1 MKLQNSNNFN
11 GAQKFKK
18 FLTCPKC
25 NSDLKKVEV
34 EIEDAKT
41 TAISYQCSKCDYYSF
56 EPQSTMKIIKELKE
70 KETPLKIKQ
79 KIIKL
84 SQDRLGM
91 YFSKDIIKSL
101 NLQSGK
107 EVFVSV
113 PNKNKIVLDIA

>member
-1 MKLQNSNNFN
+1 MRLQNSKNLDS
-11 GAQKFKK
+11 AQKSKR

-41 TAISYQCSKCDYYSF
+41 PAVSFQCSKCDYYSF
-56 EPQSTMKIIKELKE
+56 EPQSTMEIIKELKE

-91 YFSKDIIKSL
+91 YFSKDIVESL

-107 EVFVSV
+107 EVLVSV
-113 PNKNKIVLDIA
+113 PNKNKIVLDVV

>member
-1 MKLQNSNNFN
+1 MK
-11 GAQKFKK
+11 
-18 FLTCPKC
+18 CPKC

-34 EIEDAKT
+34 EIEDAMT
-41 TAISYQCSKCDYYSF
+41 PAISYQCSKCDYYSF

-70 KETPLKIKQ
+70 KEAPLKIKQ

-91 YFSKDIIKSL
+91 YFSKDVVESL

>member
-1 MKLQNSNNFN
+1 MRK
-11 GAQKFKK
+11 AI
-18 FLTCPKC
+18 CPKC
-25 NSDLKKVEV
+25 NSELKKVEV

-41 TAISYQCSKCDYYSF
+41 PAISYQCSKCDYYSF

-70 KETPLKIKQ
+70 KESPLKIKQ

-91 YFSKDIIKSL
+91 YFSKDVIESL

-107 EVFVSV
+107 EVLVSI
-113 PNKNKIVLDIA
+113 PNKNKIVLDIV

>member
-1 MKLQNSNNFN
+1 MR
-11 GAQKFKK
+11 
-18 FLTCPKC
+18 CPKC

-41 TAISYQCSKCDYYSF
+41 PLISYQCSKCDYYSF

-91 YFSKDIIKSL
+91 YFSKDIVKSL

-113 PNKNKIVLDIA
+113 PDKNKIVLDIA

>member
-1 MKLQNSNNFN
+1 MK
-11 GAQKFKK
+11 
-18 FLTCPKC
+18 CP
-25 NSDLKKVEV
+25 NRSSELKKVEV
-34 EIEDAKT
+34 YVEDAKSSV
-41 TAISYQCSKCDYYSF
+41 ISYQCSNRDYYSF
-56 EPQSTMKIIKELKE
+56 EPQSTMEIIKELKE

-91 YFSKDIIKSL
+91 YFSKDIIESL

>member
-1 MKLQNSNNFN
+1 MK
-11 GAQKFKK
+11 
-18 FLTCPKC
+18 CPKC

-41 TAISYQCSKCDYYSF
+41 LAISYQCSKCDYYSF
-56 EPQSTMKIIKELKE
+56 EPQSTMKIINELKE

-91 YFSKDIIKSL
+91 YFSKDIIESL

>member
-1 MKLQNSNNFN
+1 MR
-11 GAQKFKK
+11 
-18 FLTCPKC
+18 CPKC
-25 NSDLKKVEV
+25 SSDLKKVEV

-41 TAISYQCSKCDYYSF
+41 PAISYQCPKCDYYSF
-56 EPQSTMKIIKELKE
+56 EPQSTLKIIKELKE

-91 YFSKDIIKSL
+91 YFSKDIVESL

-113 PNKNKIVLDIA
+113 PDKNKIVLDIA